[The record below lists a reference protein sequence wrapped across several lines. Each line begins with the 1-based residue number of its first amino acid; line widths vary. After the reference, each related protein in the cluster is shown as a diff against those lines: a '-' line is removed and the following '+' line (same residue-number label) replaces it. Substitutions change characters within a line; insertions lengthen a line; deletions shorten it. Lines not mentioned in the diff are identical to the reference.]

1 MPVCTTFNV
10 SSRASSGLAAKTIDA
25 DRANISKMSSANRRF
40 IVIKCFGCLKWRMEE
55 LWTEKYRPR
64 RLTEVVGQSS
74 IVQRLQTLLERRAL
88 PHCLFVGPAGVGKTT
103 CALAL
108 ARELFGESWH
118 SNFLELNASDE
129 RGIDT
134 VRNKV
139 KDFARTMAVGGGFK
153 IVYLDEADA
162 LTKDA
167 QHALRRVMEIF
178 SDGCRFILAVN
189 YSSRIIAPIQSR
201 CAIFKFGPLK
211 ALDATA
217 FLKRIA
223 AGENL
228 SADDAALNAIYDV
241 TGGDMRRAIN
251 LLQSSSIDGAVSRE
265 RILELSTK
273 DPERVA
279 RMLDAALNG
288 KFKDAREV
296 LLALLAELSGED
308 IIKELHTQVFELK
321 LPDERKIAL
330 IERVGECE
338 FRLVEGCDPR
348 VQLESLLAQIAVAG
362 KK

>member
-1 MPVCTTFNV
+1 
-10 SSRASSGLAAKTIDA
+10 
-25 DRANISKMSSANRRF
+25 
-40 IVIKCFGCLKWRMEE
+40 MEE

-64 RLTEVVGQSS
+64 RLNEVVGQPS

-88 PHCLFVGPAGVGKTT
+88 PHCLFVGSAGVGKTT

-167 QHALRRVMEIF
+167 QHALRRVMEMF

-211 ALDATA
+211 AQDATA

-241 TGGDMRRAIN
+241 TSGDMRRAIN
-251 LLQSSSIDGAVSRE
+251 LLQSSSIDGCVSRE

-273 DPERVA
+273 DPERVT
-279 RMLDAALNG
+279 RMLDAALAG
-288 KFKDAREV
+288 KFKEAREV

-321 LPDERKIAL
+321 LPDDRKIAL

-348 VQLESLLAQIAVAG
+348 VQLEALLANIAVAG

>member
-1 MPVCTTFNV
+1 
-10 SSRASSGLAAKTIDA
+10 
-25 DRANISKMSSANRRF
+25 
-40 IVIKCFGCLKWRMEE
+40 MEE

-64 RLTEVVGQSS
+64 MLSEVVGQPS

-134 VRNKV
+134 IRNKV

-167 QHALRRVMEIF
+167 QHALRRVMEMF

-189 YSSRIIAPIQSR
+189 YLSRIIAPIQSR

-211 ALDATA
+211 QQDATA

-223 AGENL
+223 TGEKL
-228 SADDAALNAIYDV
+228 DADNDAISAIYDV

-251 LLQSSSIDGAVSRE
+251 LLQSSSIDGHVSPE
-265 RILELSTK
+265 RIREVSAK

-279 RMLDAALNG
+279 RMLNAALAG
-288 KFKDAREV
+288 KFKEARE
-296 LLALLAELSGED
+296 ALLELLVELSGDD
-308 IIKELHTQVFELK
+308 IIKELHSQVFELNV
-321 LPDERKIAL
+321 PDERKIAL

-348 VQLESLLAQIAVAG
+348 VQLEALLANIAVVG
-362 KK
+362 KPSSTVR